1 MIKANSKISNE
12 RLSYF
17 RKRFNRWMELDGW
30 NTLTGKDDLKEF
42 CFSTDMTRDESNSL
56 VTDEAIAQDFRDA
69 LLLILNETDEEL
81 EEYGERAFKFTG
93 EDDDKWI
100 EWFTQ
105 WLDNR

>member
-42 CFSTDMTRDESNSL
+42 CFSTDMTRD
-56 VTDEAIAQDFRDA
+56 
-69 LLLILNETDEEL
+69 
-81 EEYGERAFKFTG
+81 
-93 EDDDKWI
+93 
-100 EWFTQ
+100 
-105 WLDNR
+105 